1 MPIQQMLKYS
11 IAYNLLNFQP
21 ILIKFASK
29 SIVCKVLNFK
39 AQYILMLHSPF
50 KYWTE
55 PGSNWS
61 RNYATQYFP
70 VHRLH
75 LIESYTLIAYRIIT
89 QMVRSL
95 SVALNAKC
103 IQYRRSEVRAL

>member
-1 MPIQQMLKYS
+1 M
-11 IAYNLLNFQP
+11 
-21 ILIKFASK
+21 
-29 SIVCKVLNFK
+29 
-39 AQYILMLHSPF
+39 
-50 KYWTE
+50 
-55 PGSNWS
+55 
-61 RNYATQYFP
+61 NYATQYFP

-103 IQYRRSEVRAL
+103 IQYRRSEVRAFYFVVSDEISVYLMKIKVVSITSEMISYHFTIISD